1 MLQIGQ
7 LAVNTSGCTI
17 VHVLQ
22 VFMYLIKIM
31 HLFQLHLY
39 LYFAFWLKIV
49 LEKHFMALEKSW
61 NFMVTLESCF
71 GLVLK

>member
-1 MLQIGQ
+1 
-7 LAVNTSGCTI
+7 
-17 VHVLQ
+17 
-22 VFMYLIKIM
+22 MYLIKIM